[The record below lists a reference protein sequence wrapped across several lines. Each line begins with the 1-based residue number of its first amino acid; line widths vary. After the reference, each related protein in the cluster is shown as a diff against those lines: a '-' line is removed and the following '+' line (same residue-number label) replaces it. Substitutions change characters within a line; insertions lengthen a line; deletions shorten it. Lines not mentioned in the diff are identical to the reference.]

1 MLLRTLRREHDKKLY
16 IFVSAPPHSLH
27 RDDEKKITFSP
38 IANCYYVHYVVIMPK
53 KYLPYSCYVHYVVIM
68 LKKYFPY
75 SHSVHYAVITRKTN
89 VFFSALPVLHPG
101 HNKKYNFFYFRIFM
115 KKTPIATFVIMA
127 IFFSLFLHSLRCD

>member
-27 RDDEKKITFSP
+27 RDGDKKITFSP
-38 IANCYYVHYVVIMPK
+38 IANCYYVEYVVIMPK

-115 KKTPIATFVIMA
+115 KKNPYCYIRDHDNFFFFVSTFTTV
-127 IFFSLFLHSLRCD
+127 

>member
-1 MLLRTLRREHDKKLY
+1 MTKNY
-16 IFVSAPPHSLH
+16 IFSFQHHHIHYTVMMK
-27 RDDEKKITFSP
+27 KKITFSP

-115 KKTPIATFVIMA
+115 KKKPYCYIRDHDNFFFFVSTFTTV
-127 IFFSLFLHSLRCD
+127 